1 LRRSLASGELVAAI
15 SGLGLLVTS
24 FLPWYS
30 TGGQNATAWQAFSF
44 VDLVMAAAAVSAL
57 LVGIVVLTRLSVSY
71 PIAGSAV
78 TAGLGG
84 VAVLLILYRLIN
96 PPGSG
101 DVDREIGAWLGRLA
115 AAGVTYAGYLGMQE
129 PKPLNSSSAA

>member
-1 LRRSLASGELVAAI
+1 MV
-15 SGLGLLVTS
+15 
-24 FLPWYS
+24 
-30 TGGQNATAWQAFSF
+30 
-44 VDLVMAAAAVSAL
+44 AAAVSAL
-57 LVGIVVLTRLSVSY
+57 SVGIVMLARLSVSY

-84 VAVLLILYRLIN
+84 LALLLIAYRLLN

-101 DVDREIGAWLGRLA
+101 DVDREIGAWLGLLA

-129 PKPLNSSSAA
+129 PKPLNSPSAA